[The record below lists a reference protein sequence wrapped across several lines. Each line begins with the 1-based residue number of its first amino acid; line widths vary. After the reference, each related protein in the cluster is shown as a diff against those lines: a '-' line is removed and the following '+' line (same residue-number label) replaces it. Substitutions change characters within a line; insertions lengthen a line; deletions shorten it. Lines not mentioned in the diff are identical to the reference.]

1 MNIKLH
7 KWNQSYGFLLGKVLQ
22 QLENKFVEGLS
33 PFNINARQYGVLL
46 FIQENPYSSQ
56 KDISDNLQIDRTTM
70 VGHIDHLES
79 IGFVKRTKNPNDR
92 RSYSL
97 LITEKGNDVL
107 DSRWE
112 FLNNIEL
119 EVLAPLNPNEKQVFK
134 DLLIKVWKSL

>member
-1 MNIKLH
+1 MH
-7 KWNQSYGFLLGKVLQ
+7 KWSQSYGFLLGKVLQ
-22 QLENKFVEGLS
+22 QMENKFAEGLI

-56 KDISDNLQIDRTTM
+56 KDISENLQIDRTTM
-70 VGHIDHLES
+70 VSHIDHLES
-79 IGFVKRTKNPNDR
+79 LGFVERTKNPNDR

-97 LITEKGNDVL
+97 MITEKGNDVL

-119 EVLAPLNPNEKQVFK
+119 GVLAPLNLQEKQLLK
-134 DLLIKVWKSL
+134 DLLVKVWKSL

>member
-1 MNIKLH
+1 M
-7 KWNQSYGFLLGKVLQ
+7 
-22 QLENKFVEGLS
+22 ENKFAEGLI

-56 KDISDNLQIDRTTM
+56 KDISENLQIDRTTM
-70 VGHIDHLES
+70 VSHIDHLES
-79 IGFVKRTKNPNDR
+79 LGFVERTKNPNDR

-97 LITEKGNDVL
+97 MITEKGNDVL

-119 EVLAPLNPNEKQVFK
+119 GVLAPLNLQEKQLLK